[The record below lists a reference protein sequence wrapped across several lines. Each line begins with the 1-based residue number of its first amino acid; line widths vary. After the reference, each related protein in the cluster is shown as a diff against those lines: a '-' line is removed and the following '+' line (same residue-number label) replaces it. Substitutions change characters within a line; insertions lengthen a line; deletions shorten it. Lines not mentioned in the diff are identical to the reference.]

1 MVKNKTIFCD
11 IDGTIFHYRK
21 FETYTTSEPT
31 PIVDVIEKLKE
42 WYNNGEHIILTTARP
57 EYLRY
62 QTQKELTK
70 HDIPYNTLLMG
81 IGRGGRYVIND
92 MDPNKPGERATG
104 INLKRNEGFKDIDL
118 SNFSL

>member
-57 EYLRY
+57 
-62 QTQKELTK
+62 
-70 HDIPYNTLLMG
+70 
-81 IGRGGRYVIND
+81 
-92 MDPNKPGERATG
+92 
-104 INLKRNEGFKDIDL
+104 
-118 SNFSL
+118 